1 MVVCRTAISE
11 LAKGDKELEA
21 KGVGILMSMVGYGML
36 ISPSLGGL
44 LSEPL
49 RQYPNWEVGDEQIEW
64 ILTMYPFLIPNL
76 IAALLAFLSTA
87 AVLLCVEETLP
98 MEKRREWTSVPADMA
113 LTVRQWLAGIFK
125 SSAEIQPTPR
135 RRQSSI
141 QSVGW
146 ENDLKILDSKEFVAT
161 ATLMAT
167 RQSRASFVSALSRT
181 STTSQQT
188 TGPVTDT
195 EKQVASEQTP
205 LIPSTKDKNKE
216 SPKHVEES
224 EQDSVSM
231 ASLWNK
237 PTVKAY
243 MVAYWANSFSNVC
256 QGEAFP
262 LFAMATVGGLGLEEK
277 LIGTVGTLAGLMYC
291 IGQYLVFTFVMKNY
305 GLVGALR
312 WGAFWGAVPVVG
324 IPLSLFLTG
333 WLQIAYLAFVTGII
347 MICNSV
353 FLGCSTI
360 GANRSVEPFERATMN
375 GMSSIGTSIGRGLGP
390 ICAGLLVAAL
400 MTSPIL
406 PASLGGWCLYG
417 LLGVIGVASY
427 LTTLKI
433 SKGED

>member
-36 ISPSLGGL
+36 FSPSLGGL

-49 RQYPNWEVGDEQIEW
+49 RQYPSWEVGDERIEW
-64 ILTMYPFLIPNL
+64 ILTTYPFLIPNL
-76 IAALLAFLSTA
+76 IAALLALLSMA

-98 MEKRREWTSVPADMA
+98 IEKRREWTYVPADMIYSMKQ
-113 LTVRQWLAGIFK
+113 RWLVK
-125 SSAEIQPTPR
+125 SSTETQPSR
-135 RRQSSI
+135 RRRSSI

-188 TGPVTDT
+188 TVPDMDM

-205 LIPSTKDKNKE
+205 LMASRNGEKKQSATA
-216 SPKHVEES
+216 VEES
-224 EQDSVSM
+224 KLESVSM

-243 MVAYWANSFSNVC
+243 MIANWVNSFSNVC

-291 IGQYLVFTFVMKNY
+291 IGQYLIFTFVMKTY

-312 WGAFWGAVPVVG
+312 WGAFWGAVPVIA
-324 IPLSLFLTG
+324 IPLSLFLSG
-333 WLQIAYLAFVTGII
+333 WWQIAYLALISGII

-353 FLGCSTI
+353 FLGCNTI
-360 GANRSVEPFERATMN
+360 GSNRSVEPYERATMN

-406 PASLGGWCLYG
+406 PASLGGWFLYG
-417 LLGVIGVASY
+417 LLGAIGVASY
-427 LTTLKI
+427 LTTLQIPEEK
-433 SKGED
+433 D